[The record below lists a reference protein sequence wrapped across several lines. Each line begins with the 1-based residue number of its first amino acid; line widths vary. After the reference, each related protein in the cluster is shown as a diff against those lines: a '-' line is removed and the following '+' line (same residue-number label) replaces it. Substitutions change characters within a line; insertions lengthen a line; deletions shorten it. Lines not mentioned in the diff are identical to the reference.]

1 VKNCG
6 GSRGLS
12 FQVYQL
18 ECRIPLQVHQG
29 ATVALAANNGALLAV
44 NRNHERGGHE
54 DGRRNME
61 GENMLFTLAVILFV
75 AWLLGLVGV
84 YTIGSIVHVLLVIA
98 LVLFLVGIISG
109 RRTVV

>member
-1 VKNCG
+1 LHFDRVW
-6 GSRGLS
+6 
-12 FQVYQL
+12 
-18 ECRIPLQVHQG
+18 
-29 ATVALAANNGALLAV
+29 
-44 NRNHERGGHE
+44 RGGRTIA
-54 DGRRNME
+54 RRWKE
-61 GENMLFTLAVILFV
+61 KAMLFTLALILFV